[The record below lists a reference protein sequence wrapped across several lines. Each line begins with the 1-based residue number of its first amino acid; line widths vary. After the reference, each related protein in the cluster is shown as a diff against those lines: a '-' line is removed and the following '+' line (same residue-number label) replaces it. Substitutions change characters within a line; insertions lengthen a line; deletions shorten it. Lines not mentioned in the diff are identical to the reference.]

1 MTLTKE
7 MARLLTTGALLALT
21 LLCVGYSALQVAPQ
35 TSRYAVE
42 LISYAG
48 LIALSITLSIPIAH
62 SQLSLAH
69 AGTMLAFLSLPSF
82 VAPSMTIAVFIG
94 ALVGSIIIIWVG
106 WQAGEERAPTRA
118 NAYTGVFIIS
128 AITLSF
134 FASSHLYTD
143 ILRGNLP
150 LKTVLLSEIA
160 SQGLVLLAY
169 TLVHVAVY
177 LAVFTLQLYSE
188 TADLRQV
195 ASYDLSKLAII
206 VLLPLPFALVGVNIA
221 RRDESVVLYG
231 MTMTVAALI
240 VIGLFAVNSSERRW
254 RRQAQELGVLSSA
267 TQALRGQLNMQRLL
281 EVVHEQVSQLLGVQN
296 VVVAL
301 WLDHRHPIQYPLVV
315 RDGNMLTEEEKR
327 GLPDDHAL
335 TRHVISTQ
343 TPLRIVRDV
352 VQESHRLGLLP
363 PVPNTPT
370 AWLGVPLLANEASI
384 GAIVVQSYDERT
396 FTEGDLRLLNILA
409 TSAGIAFDNAR
420 LYTQKS
426 VRAEQLAVL
435 NQVASL
441 LTESLS
447 PHEVLETIV
456 SSAGIIFD
464 ANAVAVY
471 VQPQGNGALYLA
483 RYNGFTEAQPAPK
496 PLLLN
501 GTQPQETLAPLL
513 IEDVLTDRRAETQR
527 GLLLREK
534 KRALVE
540 LPLLLRGYLIGV
552 LALYYAQPRS
562 DLEEQLDVL
571 KAFGVQV
578 AQALNN
584 ARTYESTDKAL
595 SATLDQ
601 LKAILDAMEEGLVLF
616 DAESRLVMANPR
628 VDLLGLV
635 ASRLVGQPLAR
646 LLGDAQMGFS
656 ARLGFA
662 NDGELQALLEGVR
675 HQAWQALAPYDYVYE
690 AEDGVRHLQRQTVAV
705 RDADQEL
712 IGVLLVFYD
721 KSEEYE
727 LTTARE
733 SFTQM
738 IVHDLRS
745 PLAAV
750 TTSLRLLGEL
760 VPKDAEYRL
769 VVEKTTSISRRAIRK
784 VLQRVDA
791 MLDIAKLE
799 SGVMELEREPS
810 AVGVMIE
817 SVRAELQPLAD
828 ELAITLAEELEPNL
842 PFLDVDSDKVER
854 LLLNLVDNALK
865 YAPAESTVLVR
876 VTRWH
881 EEGFLRLDVIDSGVG
896 VPEDYKQRLFD
907 RFVQVSGRQIVRRGV
922 GLGLNFCR
930 LVSEAHGG
938 KIWVEDNPQ
947 GGSIFSVTLPTF
959 AG

>member
-1 MTLTKE
+1 MV
-7 MARLLTTGALLALT
+7 RLLTTGALLALT
-21 LLCVGYSALQVAPQ
+21 LLCVGYSALQVSPQ
-35 TSRYAVE
+35 SSRYTVE

-48 LIALSITLSIPIAH
+48 LVALAITLSIPIAH

-69 AGTMLAFLSLPSF
+69 AGTMLAFLSLPAF
-82 VAPSMTIAVFIG
+82 VAPAMTIAVFVG
-94 ALVGSIIIIWVG
+94 ALIGSVIIIWVG
-106 WQAGEERAPTRA
+106 WQVDEERAPTRA
-118 NAYTGVFIIS
+118 NAYTGVFII
-128 AITLSF
+128 AGITLSF

-188 TADLRQV
+188 TADWQRV
-195 ASYDLSKLAII
+195 VSHDLSKLAII

-231 MTMTVAALI
+231 MTMTAAALI
-240 VIGLFAVNSSERRW
+240 VIGLFAVNGSERRW

-267 TQALRGQLNMQRLL
+267 TQALRGQLNMERLL

-296 VVVAL
+296 VTVAL

-315 RDGNMLTEEEKR
+315 REGKMLTTEEKR

-335 TRHVISTQ
+335 TRHVITTQ
-343 TPLRIVRDV
+343 TPLRIPRDV
-352 VQESHRLGLLP
+352 VQEAHRLGLLP
-363 PVPNTPT
+363 PVPNTPN
-370 AWLGVPLLANEASI
+370 AWLGVPLLANEAPI

-420 LYTQKS
+420 LYSQKS

-435 NQVASL
+435 NQVVGL

-447 PHEVLETIV
+447 PHEVLETVV

-464 ANAVAVY
+464 ADAVAVY
-471 VQPQGNGALYLA
+471 VQPQGKGELYLA
-483 RYNGFTEAQPAPK
+483 RHSGFHAGHPAPK
-496 PLLLN
+496 PLLLD
-501 GTQPQETLAPLL
+501 GTQPLEQLTPLL
-513 IEDVLTDRRAETQR
+513 IEDVLADGRAEAQR

-534 KRALVE
+534 KRTLVE

-552 LALYYAQPRS
+552 LALYYTQPRS

-616 DAESRLVMANPR
+616 DADSRLVMVNPR
-628 VDLLGLV
+628 MDLVGLT
-635 ASRLVGQPLAR
+635 ASRLIGQPLDR
-646 LLGDAQMGFS
+646 LLSDEEMRFS
-656 ARLGFA
+656 KRLGFA
-662 NDGELQALLEGVR
+662 GDNELLALLEGVR
-675 HQAWQALAPYDYVYE
+675 DEAWQVPPPYDYVYE
-690 AEDGVRHLQRQTVAV
+690 AEEGVRHLQRQAVAV
-705 RDADQEL
+705 RDVDQAL
-712 IGVLLVFYD
+712 IGILLIFYD
-721 KSEEYE
+721 KSEEHE
-727 LTTARE
+727 LATARE

-745 PLAAV
+745 PLTAV

-760 VPKDAEYRL
+760 VPRDAEYRL
-769 VVEKTTSISRRAIRK
+769 VVEKTTDISRRAIRK

-799 SGVMELEREPS
+799 SGIMELEREPS
-810 AVGVMIE
+810 SAGVMIE
-817 SVRAELQPLAD
+817 NVRAELQPLAD
-828 ELAITLAEELEPNL
+828 ELAITLREELEPNL
-842 PFLDVDSDKVER
+842 PLLDVDSDKVER
-854 LLLNLVDNALK
+854 LILNLVDNALK
-865 YAPAESTVLVR
+865 YAPAESTVVVR

-881 EEGFLRLDVIDSGVG
+881 ETGFVRLDVVDNGVG
-896 VPEDYKQRLFD
+896 VPDDYKQRLFD

-938 KIWVEDNPQ
+938 NIWVEDNPE
-947 GGSIFSVTLPTF
+947 GGSVFSVTLPTF